1 MELANYIETAMK
13 SILKNPIYEVLSEIK
28 ITKILKQS
36 NFVKREVGYPPFQI
50 ILHSGCIDG
59 IGRRFAAYRVRRA
72 VLPQNDLRQ
81 VAAQKQ
87 TKSFRN
93 RVGTGV
99 FKNKQVAGA

>member
-50 ILHSGCIDG
+50 ILHFLYMLIMQKRQSTFIKIVIRLMVKMYIIDLSKKNA
-59 IGRRFAAYRVRRA
+59 I
-72 VLPQNDLRQ
+72 
-81 VAAQKQ
+81 
-87 TKSFRN
+87 
-93 RVGTGV
+93 TGV
-99 FKNKQVAGA
+99 NFYC